1 MLSTVEERRGELGD
15 PTDRRHPQAVT
26 QATSIPKPRRP
37 VGQEGGS
44 PWGLCRGDISLSL
57 PLWRKRRVT
66 QRDGAGGEERKQR
79 EAKAGRGGSTGQG
92 RLLVYPAP
100 RSVQIRLPRE
110 SQGDAEA
117 KSLLC
122 PSRCRRWDCGS
133 QNRQEAGLGVLKGH
147 T

>member
-1 MLSTVEERRGELGD
+1 MQ
-15 PTDRRHPQAVT
+15 RRH
-26 QATSIPKPRRP
+26 KPLP
-37 VGQEGGS
+37 ASLEETEGHREGRS
-44 PWGLCRGDISLSL
+44 RW
-57 PLWRKRRVT
+57 
-66 QRDGAGGEERKQR
+66 GGE

-133 QNRQEAGLGVLKGH
+133 QNLQEAGLGVQKGH